1 MLIAQLSDIHIRP
14 PGVLYQGVADSNA
27 MFAEA
32 IEHLHGLDRRPDL
45 VLITGDLTDD
55 GRPEEYAQLRKLLA
69 ALTLPYVVMPGNHDD
84 RDNLRAAFADHAY
97 LPAAGALHSC
107 VDDHPVRLVLLDSC
121 PPGEHHGRIDE
132 AGLQWLRRT
141 LDADTRKPTLVA
153 LHQPPFVS
161 GIPYMDDYRCFDTG
175 PLESLLRGYANV
187 EAVLCGHVHRPIV
200 RRWAG
205 TVAIACPSTAT
216 EIALRLDP
224 QAQPAS
230 WLGPRACML
239 HLWDPQQGLVSHT
252 SYIGRHPGPYPFF

>member
-32 IEHLHGLDRRPDL
+32 IAHLHALDRRPDL
-45 VLITGDLTDD
+45 VLITGDLTDE
-55 GRPEEYAQLRKLLA
+55 GRPEEYAQLRVLLSQ
-69 ALTLPYVVMPGNHDD
+69 LRLPYVVMPGNHDE
-84 RDNLRAAFADHAY
+84 RGNLRAAFADQAH
-97 LPAAGALHSC
+97 LPASGPLHAC
-107 VDDHPVRLVLLDSC
+107 IDDHPVRLVLLDSC

-141 LDADTRKPTLVA
+141 LDADPRKPTIVA
-153 LHQPPFVS
+153 LHHPPFVS
-161 GIPYMDDYRCFDTG
+161 GIPYMDEYRCFDAEALG
-175 PLESLLRGYANV
+175 AVLSGYDNI

-205 TVAIACPSTAT
+205 TVVIACPSTAT

-230 WLGPRACML
+230 WMGPRACML
-239 HLWDPQQGLVSHT
+239 HLWDEAQGLVSHT
-252 SYIGRHPGPYPFF
+252 SYIGSYPGPYPFF